1 MKQALGFTIVELVV
15 VLVLLGILSGTAMS
29 RFVEPTAF
37 APRNLSAAIR
47 AQAHYAGQLAL
58 SGHSNI
64 ILQISRQ
71 PGQWQIEVLESGS
84 TVAQLTPDLDN
95 TQTYVT
101 NSGSTYELLPASPFS
116 IAFDTRGD
124 VSAGVVG
131 AVGLDVNAGTE
142 LQIIGDS
149 SQWLCIYPTGY
160 VSARVCE

>member
-29 RFVEPTAF
+29 RFIEPTAF

-58 SGHSNI
+58 SGHTNVT
-64 ILQISRQ
+64 LQMSRQ
-71 PGQWQIEVLESGS
+71 PGQWQIDVLEGGS
-84 TVAQLTPDLDN
+84 LITQLTPELDN
-95 TQTYVT
+95 TQTFVT
-101 NSGSTYELLPASPFS
+101 NSGSTYELDTASS
-116 IAFDTRGD
+116 LAMTFDAQGD

-131 AVGLDVNAGTE
+131 ATSLDVNAGTE
-142 LQIIGDS
+142 LQITGDS
-149 SQWLCIYPTGY
+149 NQWLCIYPTGY